1 MNILFSIH
9 LYPPKHN
16 CGAEYMAHA
25 IAKHLQSKGHQVKV
39 LLHQANHYRITNNYV
54 FDGVDV
60 FPPNQNVID
69 NLMRWSNAIIT
80 HLDYTHWTIGAASMY
95 KKPVF
100 HLIHNSHKYPE
111 IENAHY
117 PQYVVYN
124 SNWIKKDLNYKWDN
138 FTLTPPVDFRDY
150 DLGKDSEAN
159 DYITLINLNE
169 NKGGKIF
176 EQIARALPKKRFLG
190 VLGSYDE
197 QIIPKYE
204 NVKILPNS
212 SNIKPIYGMT
222 RVLLM
227 PSKYE
232 SWGRTATE
240 AMANGIP
247 VICSEADGLK
257 ENCGYAGTYIKNRD
271 NVQSWIEAITKLDD
285 KKTYSELSRKSRKR
299 AKDHDP
305 RKALDEF
312 ELWMREKVNKYY
324 Q

>member
-1 MNILFSIH
+1 MNILASVH
-9 LYPPKHN
+9 LYPPEHN
-16 CGAEYMAHA
+16 CGAEYMAHG
-25 IAKHLQSKGHQVKV
+25 ILKHLQSKGHQVKV
-39 LLHQANHYRITNNYV
+39 LLHQANHYRIKNNYV

-69 NLMRWSNAIIT
+69 NLMRWSDAIIT
-80 HLDYTHWTIGAASMY
+80 HLDYTHWTVGAASMY

-124 SNWIKKDLNYKWDN
+124 SKWIKSDLNYKWDN

-159 DYITLINLNE
+159 EYITLINLNE

-176 EQIARALPKKRFLG
+176 EQIARALPNRRFLG

-197 QIIPKYE
+197 QVIPNLE
-204 NVKILPNS
+204 NVKIVRNS
-212 SNIKPIYGMT
+212 ASIKPIYGMT
-222 RVLLM
+222 RILLM

-240 AMANGIP
+240 AMSNGIP
-247 VICSEADGLK
+247 VICTDGEGLK

-271 NVQSWIEAITKLDD
+271 NVQSWIEAIKKLDD

-305 RKALDEF
+305 SKALDEF
-312 ELWMREKVNKYY
+312 EEWMREKVNKYY